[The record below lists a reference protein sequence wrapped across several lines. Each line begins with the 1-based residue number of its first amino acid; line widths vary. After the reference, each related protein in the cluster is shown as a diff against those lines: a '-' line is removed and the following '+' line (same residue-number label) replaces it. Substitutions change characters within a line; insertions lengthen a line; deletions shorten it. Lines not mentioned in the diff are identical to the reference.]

1 MIKYINPHYGFISKS
16 FRTLLL
22 TNHCKSTK
30 NNSMGSL
37 NNGLFG
43 GFSGRVGNLVGYLL
57 NGKSVIRT
65 IGHSTKPLTPA
76 RKANCQQM
84 TVVNAFLRPSLNF
97 IRTGFRYIT
106 AGTDKNFYNAAVSY
120 NKKHAIQGV
129 YPNLSIDYTKALISA
144 GSLLKADI
152 TQIYHHEEGIEFK
165 WEVPADLPWE
175 HRNDRAMLLIHFPDA
190 SISKT
195 VMSGA
200 RRQEGREIVTIDKNL
215 KESRMEAYITFINED
230 ATEISDSVYAGS
242 LNLPEQEQQQI
253 STPEQT
259 KQITSPEHT
268 IKPVP
273 QRKKGAIPQ
282 TNTLQRPVTAQ
293 QSFQWTSSQFN
304 SSAPVYNYTSY
315 PPPS

>member
-1 MIKYINPHYGFISKS
+1 
-16 FRTLLL
+16 
-22 TNHCKSTK
+22 
-30 NNSMGSL
+30 MGSL

-43 GFSGRVGNLVGYLL
+43 GFSGRVGNLVGYIL

-129 YPNLSIDYTKALISA
+129 YPNLSIDYTKALISM
-144 GSLLKADI
+144 GSLLKAAI

-165 WEVPADLPWE
+165 WEIPSDLPWE

-190 SISKT
+190 GISKT

-200 RRQEGREIVTIDKNL
+200 RRQEGREIVAIDKNL

-268 IKPVP
+268 IKPLL
-273 QRKKGAIPQ
+273 QRKKAAIPQ
-282 TNTLQRPVTAQ
+282 TNIPQRPVNAQ
-293 QSFQWTSSQFN
+293 QSFRWTSSQCN
-304 SSAPVYNYTSY
+304 ASVPAYNYTYS
-315 PPPS
+315 PPPA